1 MRCEYSFHSGGGTAA
16 TVLTAIRYLEA
27 SCAIFRISAGV
38 GDPETVAITNSR
50 SKEAFDRP
58 CDKTRSRSRALWQ
71 NANRMAI
78 GNHALHPVLSF
89 RAEARRP
96 RRL

>member
-1 MRCEYSFHSGGGTAA
+1 M
-16 TVLTAIRYLEA
+16 
-27 SCAIFRISAGV
+27 FRISTGV
-38 GDPETVAITNSR
+38 VDPETIAITNSR

-58 CDKTRSRSRALWQ
+58 CDETRSRSRALWQ
-71 NANRMAI
+71 DANRMAI